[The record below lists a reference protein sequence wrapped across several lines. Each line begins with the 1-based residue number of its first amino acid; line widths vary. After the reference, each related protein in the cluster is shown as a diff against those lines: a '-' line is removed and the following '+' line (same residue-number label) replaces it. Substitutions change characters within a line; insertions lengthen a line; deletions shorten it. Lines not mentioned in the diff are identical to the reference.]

1 MDYRVAILGRRKL
14 RNTVKNRDAQIEQLN
29 EEIVELQADV
39 GTLQAQISSLQA
51 QVTQLQSDLA
61 DAQAL
66 AQLRAHIIVYKNN
79 YIQEL
84 QTILDNNGIPYPPEP
99 IYPQ

>member
-1 MDYRVAILGRRKL
+1 MQYRVGVLGRRKL
-14 RNTVKNRDAQIEQLN
+14 RNRIKYRDQAIQQMNELIIQLQGEVSTLEGQVSQLQGQI
-29 EEIVELQADV
+29 
-39 GTLQAQISSLQA
+39 
-51 QVTQLQSDLA
+51 TQLQSDLA

-66 AQLRAHIIVYKNN
+66 AQLRANIINYKNN

-99 IYPQ
+99 VYPT